1 MSRHP
6 SLKVSSLGAGKRSVM
21 TRVERLE
28 QLKIERRWKKGEDVT
43 GLPKTK
49 VRS

>member
-6 SLKVSSLGAGKRSVM
+6 SLKVSSLGAQRRSVM

-28 QLKIERRWKKGEDVT
+28 KLKVELRWKEGQDVT

-49 VRS
+49 SE